1 MTAKELIKRLKSDGW
16 VEIRQIGSHKQF
28 KHPSKPGLVTVLFH
42 TGDIATGTLRSIIKH
57 AGLQ

>member
-1 MTAKELIKRLKSDGW
+1 VTAKELIKRLKSDGW

-28 KHPSKPGLVTVLFH
+28 KHPSKPGLVTVPFH
-42 TGDIATGTLRSIIKH
+42 TGDIAIGTLRSIIKH